1 MFGSSKTNVV
11 TAAVADALDISRQPE
26 NCPATIF
33 SQSLQEFSMEVIG
46 LLFDSK
52 YGVAAFATVTLAIA
66 LLTGGLGLL
75 AHKSKQR

>member
-1 MFGSSKTNVV
+1 
-11 TAAVADALDISRQPE
+11 
-26 NCPATIF
+26 
-33 SQSLQEFSMEVIG
+33 MEVIG

>member
-1 MFGSSKTNVV
+1 
-11 TAAVADALDISRQPE
+11 
-26 NCPATIF
+26 
-33 SQSLQEFSMEVIG
+33 MEVIG

-75 AHKSKQR
+75 AHKSKQQ

>member
-1 MFGSSKTNVV
+1 VV
-11 TAAVADALDISRQPE
+11 TAAVAFGRCAGHF
-26 NCPATIF
+26 PATGELSCHHF